1 MKLMIYEL
9 NQMIDY
15 LDNFFESSHR
25 VTMVGGIV
33 GTPIEKF
40 VLDAALKTTPFSK
53 ILVLNGCQDYIGF
66 MKDCPDNVMFYADIL
81 VSDIIDSYIPVD
93 VWKPSVYAPTT
104 EYTRR
109 LNMDLLSYYDII
121 VVFNAHIVPKDVIDS
136 LNKNF
141 GGKIVYVVDP
151 LEATPVTG
159 IVDNVYKHTGFNVPT
174 IVDSLTKLSP
184 IMAMAR
190 NVFGFE
196 TRAIDRRIDGTVTQ
210 VSKINKRVIGR
221 IDNCQYITN
230 DYQLFDD
237 IEQKQ
242 INSTFRKNQKLIVS
256 TGIDVFTT
264 STTSGEKVSLVDGSM
279 LVVSNPNTRPMMQM
293 RIYNSRMICGVDVK
307 YAPYI
312 DNLYKTTPLSV
323 RPQGVI
329 DVKPGNIMGV
339 HHTGVISHRFNKVVL
354 ILNDKL
360 DNLSSKYS
368 ILKNTNNLIV
378 VDSNTDTSTSI
389 KDSFDDEYETEED
402 KIDRIKQ
409 STPDELC

>member
-15 LDNFFESSHR
+15 LDDFFESSHR

-66 MKDCPDNVMFYADIL
+66 MKERLDNVLFYADIL
-81 VSDIIDSYIPVD
+81 VSEILDSYIPVD
-93 VWKPSVYAPTT
+93 VWKPSMYAPTT
-104 EYTRR
+104 EYARR

-121 VVFNAHIVPKDVIDS
+121 VVFNAHIVPNDVIGS

-151 LEATPVTG
+151 LETTSISG
-159 IVDNVYKHTGFNVPT
+159 IVDNVYRHTRFNVPT

-210 VSKINKRVIGR
+210 VSKINKRVIGK

-230 DYQLFDD
+230 DFQLFEDV
-237 IEQKQ
+237 QRKQ
-242 INSTFRKNQKLIVS
+242 INSGLRRNQKLIVS
-256 TGIDVFTT
+256 NGTDVFTT
-264 STTSGEKVSLVDGSM
+264 ITTSGEMVSLVNGSM
-279 LVVSNPNTRPMMQM
+279 LVVSNANTRPLMQM
-293 RIYNSRMICGVDVK
+293 RIYNSRMVCGIDVK
-307 YAPYI
+307 YKPDINHSYE
-312 DNLYKTTPLSV
+312 NPPLAIC
-323 RPQGVI
+323 PQGVI
-329 DVKPGNIMGV
+329 DVTPGNIM
-339 HHTGVISHRFNKVVL
+339 TAYENDVISHRFDKVVL
-354 ILNDKL
+354 ILDGKL
-360 DNLSSKYS
+360 DRPSVKYS
-368 ILKNTNNLIV
+368 ILKNTNNLII
-378 VDSNTDTSTSI
+378 VDGNNDPGI

-409 STPDELC
+409 STQDELF

>member
-1 MKLMIYEL
+1 MIYEL

-15 LDNFFESSHR
+15 LDDFFESSHR

-66 MKDCPDNVMFYADIL
+66 MKERLDNVLFYADIL
-81 VSDIIDSYIPVD
+81 VSEIIDSYIPVD
-93 VWKPSVYAPTT
+93 VWKPSMYTPTI

-109 LNMDLLSYYDII
+109 LNMNLLSYYDII

-151 LEATPVTG
+151 LETTTPVNS
-159 IVDNVYKHTGFNVPT
+159 IVNNVYRHTGFNTPT

-196 TRAIDRRIDGTVTQ
+196 TRAIDRKIDGTVTQ

-221 IDNCQYITN
+221 IDNCQYITDDFQLYN
-230 DYQLFDD
+230 DIQH
-237 IEQKQ
+237 KQ
-242 INSTFRKNQKLIVS
+242 INSTFRKNQKLVVS
-256 TGIDVFTT
+256 NGTDVFAT

-293 RIYNSRMICGVDVK
+293 RIYNSRIVCGIDVK
-307 YAPYI
+307 Y
-312 DNLYKTTPLSV
+312 NLVINDSPLAIC
-323 RPQGVI
+323 PQGVI
-329 DVKPGNIMGV
+329 DVIPGNIMTV
-339 HHTGVISHRFNKVVL
+339 YQATVASHRFNKVVL
-354 ILNDKL
+354 ILDSKL
-360 DNLSSKYS
+360 DKSAKYS

-378 VDSNTDTSTSI
+378 VDGNNNPGI

-409 STPDELC
+409 STQDELF

>member
-66 MKDCPDNVMFYADIL
+66 MKERLDNVLFYADIL
-81 VSDIIDSYIPVD
+81 VSEIIDSYIPVD
-93 VWKPSVYAPTT
+93 VWKPSMYAPTT

-121 VVFNAHIVPKDVIDS
+121 VVFNAHIVPNDVIGS

-151 LEATPVTG
+151 LETTSISG
-159 IVDNVYKHTGFNVPT
+159 IVDNVYRHTRFNVPT

-196 TRAIDRRIDGTVTQ
+196 TRAIDRKIDGTVTQ

-230 DYQLFDD
+230 DFKLFKDV
-237 IEQKQ
+237 QCKQ
-242 INSTFRKNQKLIVS
+242 INSGLRRNQKLIVS
-256 TGIDVFTT
+256 NGTDVFTT
-264 STTSGEKVSLVDGSM
+264 TTTSGEKVSLVNGSM
-279 LVVSNPNTRPMMQM
+279 LVVSNPNTRPLMQM
-293 RIYNSRMICGVDVK
+293 RIYNSRMVCGIDVDISHLYENPPLAIC
-307 YAPYI
+307 
-312 DNLYKTTPLSV
+312 
-323 RPQGVI
+323 PQGVI
-329 DVKPGNIMGV
+329 DVTPGNIMDV
-339 HHTGVISHRFNKVVL
+339 YQTTVISHRFNKVVL
-354 ILNDKL
+354 ILDGKL
-360 DNLSSKYS
+360 DNLSAKYS

-378 VDSNTDTSTSI
+378 VDGNNNPGI

-409 STPDELC
+409 STQDELF